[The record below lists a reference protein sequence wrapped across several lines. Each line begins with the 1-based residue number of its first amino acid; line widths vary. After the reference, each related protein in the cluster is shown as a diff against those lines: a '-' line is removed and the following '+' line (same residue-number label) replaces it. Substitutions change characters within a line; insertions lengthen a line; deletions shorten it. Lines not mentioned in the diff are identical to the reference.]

1 MRLTIAAI
9 GRLKSGPETAL
20 VERYADLAKGLGHS
34 CSLGPVQI
42 IEFLEARAPQ
52 RDQRR
57 NDEAERLLSAT
68 KDASVHVLLDEG
80 GKQFSS
86 TELASFLS
94 RSRDD
99 DGAREIAFLI
109 GGADGHGEPAR
120 KACPTTLSLSK
131 LTLPHGLA
139 RIMLAEQ
146 LYRAITIVAGHPY
159 HRA

>member
-9 GRLKSGPETAL
+9 GRLKSGPEAAL
-20 VERYADLAKGLGHS
+20 VERYTDLAKGLGRS

-42 IEFLEARAPQ
+42 LEFPEARTPQ

-57 NDEAERLLSAT
+57 NDEAKRLLSAT
-68 KDASVHVLLDEG
+68 KDASVHVLLDERG
-80 GKQFSS
+80 NQFSS
-86 TELASFLS
+86 DDLASFLS
-94 RSRDD
+94 RSRD